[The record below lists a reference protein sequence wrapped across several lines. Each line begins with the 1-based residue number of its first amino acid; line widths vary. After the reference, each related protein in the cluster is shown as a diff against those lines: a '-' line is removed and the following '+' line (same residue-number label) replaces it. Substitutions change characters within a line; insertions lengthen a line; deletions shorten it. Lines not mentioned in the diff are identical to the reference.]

1 MSVKGEIQVSIVCI
15 GDSLTFGYG
24 VKKTKSW
31 VSVLSTKIKEKLM
44 NKGIPGNTTTEMKE
58 RFIEDVVNYK
68 PSKVIIMCGT
78 NDVFLNR
85 TINNILNNINEMAQM
100 CEINNIV
107 PIILTPLPVKDNI
120 EVKTWFEDMDY
131 KKVNRSLAELRHL
144 LIEYAEEKNIT
155 CIDLGA
161 ILLEEGKIMEQF
173 LEDGIHVSAEIHNE
187 IAKIMYNSIF

>member
-85 TINNILNNINEMAQM
+85 TINDILNNINEMAQM

-187 IAKIMYNSIF
+187 IAKIMYDSIF

>member
-24 VKKTKSW
+24 VKQTKSW

>member
-85 TINNILNNINEMAQM
+85 TINDILNNINEMAQM
-100 CEINNIV
+100 CEINNII